1 MNIEDSDYAIII
13 THDGK
18 LRGVMLSEDPN
29 HKMPP
34 EILRMIQLVYG
45 DELFNQERVLH

>member
-1 MNIEDSDYAIII
+1 MDIKDTDYAVII

-29 HKMPP
+29 HRMPL
-34 EILRMIQLVYG
+34 EIVRMVQLVYG
-45 DELFNQERVLH
+45 DELFNEDRVLH